1 MNFSSIE
8 KNNKLEKK
16 TISVIDC
23 LSNESTLSSKSD
35 IYEVTNIHSKK
46 YELNISRKRVN
57 VDDRNN

>member
-35 IYEVTNIHSKK
+35 IDEITNIYSKK
-46 YELNISRKRVN
+46 HELNISRKRVN

>member
-1 MNFSSIE
+1 MNFSSIK

-35 IYEVTNIHSKK
+35 IDEVTTIHSKK
-46 YELNISRKRVN
+46 YELNISRRRVN